1 MKRLAIVLIAGGA
14 GVLVYSLRYFFPA
27 SQSHPS
33 LESISLDY
41 FEARIETA
49 IGGIMLI
56 AGLYL
61 YKTHQ

>member
-1 MKRLAIVLIAGGA
+1 MKRLAIVLIAC
-14 GVLVYSLRYFFPA
+14 GVGMIAYSLSYFFPA
-27 SQSHPS
+27 SQGHGS
-33 LESISLDY
+33 LESITLDY
-41 FEARIETA
+41 LEARIETA